1 VASISYRTV
10 LDGATW
16 RDSLADVKS
25 AIRYLGAHTE
35 QYDINPD
42 KVALWGQSAGGYLA
56 AMAGTTNGEKQFDV
70 GGDLDESSDVQAV
83 GHGRA
88 RTLGSFQ
95 ARCRLRRGDT
105 GGQKHARE
113 PSGQVCHRPGTG
125 LSALD
130 DPVALRAADPATYI
144 SSRAPRFIEL
154 HGSHDRFVSPSQTL
168 LLHTALRAKDI
179 PSTRYVLRG
188 ADHGDSPFLGEP
200 GAGIVSS
207 TQEVMGI
214 IVDFLAEHLSN

>member
-1 VASISYRTV
+1 MRQRAYIAERGYAVASISYRTV

-42 KVALWGQSAGGYLA
+42 KVAVWDQSAGGYLA

-95 ARCRLRRGDT
+95 ARCRL
-105 GGQKHARE
+105 
-113 PSGQVCHRPGTG
+113 
-125 LSALD
+125 L
-130 DPVALRAADPATYI
+130 
-144 SSRAPRFIEL
+144 
-154 HGSHDRFVSPSQTL
+154 
-168 LLHTALRAKDI
+168 
-179 PSTRYVLRG
+179 
-188 ADHGDSPFLGEP
+188 
-200 GAGIVSS
+200 
-207 TQEVMGI
+207 
-214 IVDFLAEHLSN
+214 